1 MASELSVQTIKGP
14 ASGGNANKILVPSG
28 HTLDASS
35 GGLTPPAGH
44 VVQVVE
50 SARTVWS
57 NTATAYFVSTG
68 HSVAIT
74 PTSTSNKILLMGQM
88 NGTYMST
95 TNAYMQI
102 KLYKNSS
109 DIAWLASNYGQN
121 ANGHIGE
128 SFSWSYLDSPSTTS
142 ATTYELYYRAPYGG
156 TTVGYNNYAIN
167 GNNTTRSSIIAM
179 EISA

>member
-1 MASELSVQTIKGP
+1 MSTLHVENLKGLS
-14 ASGGNANKILVPSG
+14 SGGNANKIIVPSGQTIDASAGTLVPS
-28 HTLDASS
+28 
-35 GGLTPPAGH
+35 AGA

-50 SARTVWS
+50 STRTAWTS
-57 NTATAYFVSTG
+57 TSAAYFVTTG

-88 NGTYMST
+88 NGTYMNTS
-95 TNAYMQI
+95 NAYMQI

-121 ANGHIGE
+121 ANEHIAE

-142 ATTYELYYRAPYGG
+142 ATTYELYFRSPYGG
-156 TTVGYNNYAIN
+156 TTVGYNNYTIN
-167 GNNTTRSSIIAM
+167 GNNTTRSNIIAM

>member
-1 MASELSVQTIKGP
+1 MSTIKVENLKGLT
-14 ASGGNANKILVPSG
+14 SGANANKIIVPSG
-28 HTLDASS
+28 QTLDASAATLVPS
-35 GGLTPPAGH
+35 AGA

-50 SARTVWS
+50 STRTVWS
-57 NTATAYFVSTG
+57 NTSTAYFVSTG

-88 NGTYMST
+88 NGTYMSSS
-95 TNAYMQI
+95 NAYMQI

-167 GNNTTRSSIIAM
+167 GNNTTRSNIIAM
-179 EISA
+179 EISS